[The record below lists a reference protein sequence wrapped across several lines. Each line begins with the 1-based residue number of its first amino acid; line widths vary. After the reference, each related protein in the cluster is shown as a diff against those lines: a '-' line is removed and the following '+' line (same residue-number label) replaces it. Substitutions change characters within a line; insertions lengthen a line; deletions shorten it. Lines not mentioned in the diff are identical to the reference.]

1 MSDPSAEVWSQAGY
15 NPASQKDCA
24 ILDQVLGQQW
34 RQWLVD
40 CAASGEAAENYEALR
55 SAMHGISAVLHGV
68 LAGMGLWLSARQ
80 RLDLAM
86 RTGRSLRAAIA
97 TLLKDGVTESKRQ
110 SALRFIREAAQG
122 NGQGPDNK
130 RVHHIYASTN
140 AATFEFTTGKDGQAV
155 LQVEAAQKG
164 QGGGYDWSRKIIL
177 QLKESETMQVL
188 AVLRGWLDRLEVSN
202 HGTAR
207 DKRLTLKRQE
217 HGAGFLLNV
226 RQGGEARAVPIP
238 PFECHRIIAMALQV
252 LQTNNPALT
261 TDMIAEMARDLSCH
275 QAR

>member
-1 MSDPSAEVWSQAGY
+1 MSVPSPEVWIKAGY
-15 NPASQKDCA
+15 NPASPKDCA
-24 ILDQVLGQQW
+24 TLDQALGQQW
-34 RQWLVD
+34 RLWLDD
-40 CAASGEAAENYEALR
+40 CAVCGESSESYEALR
-55 SAMHGISAVLHGV
+55 SAMHGISVVLHGV

-86 RTGRSLRAAIA
+86 RTGRDLRAAIA
-97 TLLKDGVTESKRQ
+97 ALLKDGVAESKRQ
-110 SALRFIREAAQG
+110 SALRFIRESAQG
-122 NGQGPDNK
+122 NGQGPDSK
-130 RVHHIYASTN
+130 RVHHIYASSN
-140 AATFEFTTGKDGQAV
+140 AATFEFTTAKDGQAV

-188 AVLRGWLDRLEVSN
+188 AVLRGWLERLEVAN

-207 DKRLTLKRQE
+207 DKRLTLKRQDQ
-217 HGAGFLLNV
+217 GPGFLLNV

-252 LQTNNPALT
+252 LQTNNPSLT
-261 TDMIAEMARDLSCH
+261 PYMIADMAKDLAEH
-275 QAR
+275 NTQ